1 MQLWRNVM
9 VGALSFSIAAGFA
22 IDLKG
27 QTSQNGSAKSPAS
40 SVVADQRVRFS
51 GTYRYAGSAQ
61 QEDARRAAIDRAVEG
76 MSLFIRSAARSR
88 ISATTQILGSYSFS
102 FESEKILVRPQS
114 RPEMISGD
122 QGESV
127 DYVYNGKRSKL
138 TQRFFGD
145 RISQIFVSDDGRR
158 ENEYTLSEDGKVMT
172 LKVTLSSSKL
182 SSPVVYR
189 LSYEKAD

>member
-40 SVVADQRVRFS
+40 SVVADQRVRFA

-76 MSLFIRSAARSR
+76 MSVFIRSSARSR
-88 ISATTQILGSYSFS
+88 VSATTQILGSYSFS

-122 QGESV
+122 RGEFV